1 MSNQI
6 HLPDAAQIGYAHL
19 RVRHLPTS
27 LAFYAD
33 SVGLHELKREGDT
46 AYLSADGKT
55 IHLKLTESPNAP
67 PKPPRS
73 TGLYHVAIR
82 LPTRVDLANLFR
94 RLVMREVPFQGFSDH
109 LVSEALYLPDPDN
122 NGIELYRDKPRSEWQ
137 YGAEGM
143 RVRMDTLPLNV
154 EALLDEADDRRWT
167 GIAPE
172 TDIGHMHLHVS
183 DLAKA
188 EAFYSDLAGFDVIVR
203 GYPGALFVAAGGYH
217 HHIGLNIWAGKLPP
231 PEGAIGLL
239 EYSVIVPEDA
249 GFAALSD
256 RLQAAGSVVETG
268 EGFIVARDQD
278 GNAVRFQREAT
289 TLK

>member
-1 MSNQI
+1 MSDLY
-6 HLPDAAQIGYAHL
+6 HPPDKTGIGYAHL

-33 SVGLHELKREGDT
+33 GVGFHELRREGDT

-55 IHLKLTESPNAP
+55 IHLKLTESLNAP

-82 LPTRVDLANLFR
+82 LPSRVDLANLFR

-122 NGIELYRDKPRSEWQ
+122 NGVELYRDRPRDEWQ
-137 YGAEGM
+137 YGGEGV

-154 EALLDEADDRRWT
+154 EALLDDADDRRWS

-172 TDIGHMHLHVS
+172 SDIGHMHLHVS

-188 EAFYSDLAGFDVIVR
+188 EAFYADTVGFDVVVR

-217 HHIGLNIWAGKLPP
+217 HHIGLNVWAGKQPP
-231 PEGAIGLL
+231 PPGAVGLI
-239 EYSVIVPEDA
+239 EYSVIVPEEA
-249 GFAALSD
+249 GFVALSE
-256 RLQAAGSVVETG
+256 RLQMAGSVVETG
-268 EGFIVARDQD
+268 EDYVIASDQD
-278 GNAVRFQREAT
+278 GNAVRFQREAAA
-289 TLK
+289 LK

>member
-1 MSNQI
+1 MSNQSR
-6 HLPDAAQIGYAHL
+6 LPDKTGIGYAHL

-33 SVGLHELKREGDT
+33 GVGFHELHREGDT

-55 IHLKLTESPNAP
+55 IHLKLTESPDAP

-73 TGLYHVAIR
+73 IGLYHVAIR
-82 LPTRVDLANLFR
+82 VPSRGDLANLFR

-122 NGIELYRDKPRSEWQ
+122 NGVELYRDRPRDEWQ
-137 YGAEGM
+137 YGGEGV
-143 RVRMDTLPLNV
+143 RIRMDTLPLNV
-154 EALLDEADDRRWT
+154 EALLDDADDRRWV

-172 TDIGHMHLHVS
+172 SDIGHMHLHVS

-188 EAFYSDLAGFDVIVR
+188 EAFYADVAGFDVVVR

-217 HHIGLNIWAGKLPP
+217 HHIGLNVWAGKQSPP
-231 PEGAIGLL
+231 PGVVGLI
-239 EYSVIVPEDA
+239 EYSVIVPEAA
-249 GFAALSD
+249 GFAALWE
-256 RLQAAGSVVETG
+256 RLQTAGSVVETG
-268 EGFIVARDQD
+268 ENYVIASDQD
-278 GNAVRFQREAT
+278 GNAVRFQREAAA
-289 TLK
+289 LK